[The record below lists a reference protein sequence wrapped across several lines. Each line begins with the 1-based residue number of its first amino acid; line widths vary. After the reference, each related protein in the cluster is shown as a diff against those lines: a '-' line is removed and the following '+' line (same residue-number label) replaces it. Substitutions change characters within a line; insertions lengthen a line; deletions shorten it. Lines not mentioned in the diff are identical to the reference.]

1 MVVKRAPWLPAGM
14 VVAAKAQQSPGDKV
28 TFSVEIGVGNRNGG
42 PLTPVT
48 AVVNSSVVDSILPAS
63 LLKGLGVQPM
73 ERDTFVLP
81 DGSLVEYEIGQ
92 ARIALDGRER
102 HCMVVFGPE
111 DWYQLGSLALDVFH
125 LMVEPAE
132 RKLVRRQMYARA
144 I

>member
-1 MVVKRAPWLPAGM
+1 MVVKRAPWIPAGM

-48 AVVNSSVVDSILPAS
+48 AVVTASVVDSILPAS

-81 DGSLVEYEIGQ
+81 DGSLVEYEIGP
-92 ARIALDGRER
+92 ARIALDGQEQP
-102 HCMVVFGPE
+102 CMVVFGPE
-111 DWYQLGSLALDVFH
+111 DWYQLGSLALDFFH
-125 LMVEPAE
+125 LVVDPVE
-132 RKLVRRQMYARA
+132 RKLVRRVMYARA
-144 I
+144 L

>member
-1 MVVKRAPWLPAGM
+1 MVVKRAPWIPADLV
-14 VVAAKAQQSPGDKV
+14 VVAKAEESPGDKV

-48 AVVNSSVVDSILPAS
+48 AVVTASVVDSILPAS
-63 LLKGLGVQPM
+63 LLKGLGVPPM
-73 ERDTFVLP
+73 ERDIFVLP

-92 ARIALDGRER
+92 ARIALDGREQSCR
-102 HCMVVFGPE
+102 VVFGPE

-125 LMVEPAE
+125 LMVDPAE